1 MSQVYSFS
9 FGRPWSAVVSP
20 RNVLFIEIMSRNQ
33 KPVIIVAIVLG
44 ALIILPLIILMIA
57 RAGGDAPQLGID
69 EASSKGNSAVVDFD
83 LRQLADHAEKLLSKD
98 LVDAV
103 QKGDVSLDFMAGLN
117 KEAIKARSALASGKL
132 ERAEQYYRSVV
143 QTAEAQLAAL
153 ALADQARALNDST
166 YAELQRLE
174 YLQSAFTNTYR
185 EAVETYNEALR
196 SLNAG
201 QYQKSVDDYE
211 MTGAILGDLEA
222 RAIQQIGDIL
232 ETAKVALEAYDLSA
246 ARNAYEEVLRI
257 DSGNKSATEGLVMVR
272 ALEGIAEEV
281 KSIKALEAAGQ
292 YEAALEQLEK
302 LAANN
307 PNNPF
312 LRNQRAAIEARI
324 LERDYNA
331 LVTEAVK
338 AEAEGRLA
346 DAIKALE
353 AAIALKPTA
362 EMQKRLVALQAQ
374 YKAARLE
381 QLLVTGYD
389 ALKAGRYEV
398 ARDLYKEAIALE
410 PNSKEARTGLEKASS
425 LYLANIRYT
434 QNIANVSKYI
444 KEGRYPLA
452 AKFFNDAMASRPST
466 VPPSQIAAEQKLRT
480 AIDAQSQ
487 EVSVTVESDKRTYVS
502 IIGVQPPDRF
512 KVTELNLFP
521 DVYIV
526 KGTRSGYKSVEIELK
541 VDATKQNQKITVECT
556 EKL

>member
-1 MSQVYSFS
+1 MTSIV
-9 FGRPWSAVVSP
+9 RPQ
-20 RNVLFIEIMSRNQ
+20 NVLFIEIMSRNQ
-33 KPVIIVAIVLG
+33 KPVVIVAIVLG
-44 ALIILPLIILMIA
+44 ALIILPLIILMIS

-69 EASSKGNSAVVDFD
+69 EASSKGNSTVVDFD

-103 QKGDVSLDFMAGLN
+103 QKGDISLDFMAGLN
-117 KEAIKARSALASGKL
+117 KEANKARSALASGKL

-166 YAELQRLE
+166 YTELQRLE
-174 YLQSAFTNTYR
+174 YLQSAFINTYR

-246 ARNAYEEVLRI
+246 AKNAYQEVLRI
-257 DSGNKSATEGLVMVR
+257 DSANKSATEGLVMVQ

-292 YEAALEQLEK
+292 YEAALEQLDK

-312 LRNQRAAIEARI
+312 LRNQRVAIEARI

-331 LVTEAVK
+331 LVAQATK

-362 EMQKRLVALQAQ
+362 EMQKRLVALQEQ
-374 YKAARLE
+374 YKAVRLE

-480 AIDAQSQ
+480 VIDAQSQ

>member
-1 MSQVYSFS
+1 MTSIV
-9 FGRPWSAVVSP
+9 RPQ
-20 RNVLFIEIMSRNQ
+20 NVLFIEIMSRNQ
-33 KPVIIVAIVLG
+33 KPVVIVAIVLG
-44 ALIILPLIILMIA
+44 ALIILPLIILMIS

-69 EASSKGNSAVVDFD
+69 EASSKGNSTVVDFD

-103 QKGDVSLDFMAGLN
+103 QKGDISLDFMAGLN
-117 KEAIKARSALASGKL
+117 KEANKARSALASGKL

-166 YAELQRLE
+166 YTELQRLE
-174 YLQSAFTNTYR
+174 YLQSAFINTYR
-185 EAVETYNEALR
+185 EAVETYSEALR

-201 QYQKSVDDYE
+201 QYQKSIYSLLS
-211 MTGAILGDLEA
+211 TGAILGDLEA

-246 ARNAYEEVLRI
+246 AKNAYQEVLRI
-257 DSGNKSATEGLVMVR
+257 DSANKSATEGLVMVQ

-292 YEAALEQLEK
+292 YEAALEQLDK

-312 LRNQRAAIEARI
+312 LRNQRVAIEARI

-331 LVTEAVK
+331 LVAQATK

-362 EMQKRLVALQAQ
+362 EMQKRLVALQEQ
-374 YKAARLE
+374 YKAVRLE

-480 AIDAQSQ
+480 VIDAQSQ

>member
-1 MSQVYSFS
+1 MTSIV
-9 FGRPWSAVVSP
+9 RPQ
-20 RNVLFIEIMSRNQ
+20 NVLFIEIMSRNQ
-33 KPVIIVAIVLG
+33 KPVVIVAIVLG
-44 ALIILPLIILMIA
+44 ALIILPLIILMIS

-69 EASSKGNSAVVDFD
+69 EASSKGSGAVVDFD

-117 KEAIKARSALASGKL
+117 KEANKARSALASGKL

-166 YAELQRLE
+166 YTELQRLE

-246 ARNAYEEVLRI
+246 AKNAYQEVLRI
-257 DSGNKSATEGLVMVR
+257 DSANKSATEGLVMVQ

-292 YEAALEQLEK
+292 YEAALEQLDK

-312 LRNQRAAIEARI
+312 LRNQRVAIEARI

-331 LVTEAVK
+331 LVAEANK

-346 DAIKALE
+346 DTIKALE
-353 AAIALKPTA
+353 AAIALKPTS
-362 EMQKRLVALQAQ
+362 EMQKRLVALQEQ
-374 YKAARLE
+374 YKAVRLE

-480 AIDAQSQ
+480 VIDAQSQ

>member
-1 MSQVYSFS
+1 MTSIV
-9 FGRPWSAVVSP
+9 RPQ
-20 RNVLFIEIMSRNQ
+20 NVLFIEIMSRNQ
-33 KPVIIVAIVLG
+33 KPVVIVAIVLG
-44 ALIILPLIILMIA
+44 ALIILPLIILMIS

-69 EASSKGNSAVVDFD
+69 EASSKGNSTVVDFD

-103 QKGDVSLDFMAGLN
+103 QKGDISLDFMAGLN
-117 KEAIKARSALASGKL
+117 KEANKARSALASGKL

-166 YAELQRLE
+166 YTELQRLE
-174 YLQSAFTNTYR
+174 YLQSAFINTYR
-185 EAVETYNEALR
+185 EAVETYSEALR

-246 ARNAYEEVLRI
+246 AKNAYQEVLRI
-257 DSGNKSATEGLVMVR
+257 DSANKSATEGLVMVQ

-292 YEAALEQLEK
+292 YEAALEQLDK

-312 LRNQRAAIEARI
+312 LRNQRVAIEARI

-331 LVTEAVK
+331 LVAQATK

-362 EMQKRLVALQAQ
+362 EMQKRLVALQEQ
-374 YKAARLE
+374 YKAVRLE

-480 AIDAQSQ
+480 VIDAQSQ

>member
-1 MSQVYSFS
+1 
-9 FGRPWSAVVSP
+9 
-20 RNVLFIEIMSRNQ
+20 MSRNQ
-33 KPVIIVAIVLG
+33 KPVVIVAIVLG
-44 ALIILPLIILMIA
+44 ALIILPLIILMIS

-69 EASSKGNSAVVDFD
+69 EASSKGSGAVVDFD

-117 KEAIKARSALASGKL
+117 KEANKARSALASGKL

-166 YAELQRLE
+166 YTELQRLE

-246 ARNAYEEVLRI
+246 AKNAYQEVLRI
-257 DSGNKSATEGLVMVR
+257 DSANKSATEGLVMVQ

-292 YEAALEQLEK
+292 YEAALEQLDK

-312 LRNQRAAIEARI
+312 LRNQRVAIEARI

-331 LVTEAVK
+331 LVAEANK

-346 DAIKALE
+346 DTIKALE
-353 AAIALKPTA
+353 AAIALKPTS
-362 EMQKRLVALQAQ
+362 EMQKRLVALQEQ
-374 YKAARLE
+374 YKAVRLE

-480 AIDAQSQ
+480 VIDAQSQ

>member
-1 MSQVYSFS
+1 MTSIV
-9 FGRPWSAVVSP
+9 RPG
-20 RNVLFIEIMSRNQ
+20 NVLFTEIMSRNQ
-33 KPVIIVAIVLG
+33 KPVVIVAIVLG
-44 ALIILPLIILMIA
+44 ALIILPIIVLMVA
-57 RAGGDAPQLGID
+57 RSGGDAPQLGGD
-69 EASSKGNSAVVDFD
+69 VAPAKSNGAVVDFD

-98 LVDAV
+98 LVEAV

-117 KEAIKARSALASGKL
+117 KEANKARSALASGKL

-153 ALADQARALNDST
+153 ALADKARALNDST

-174 YLQSAFTNTYR
+174 YLQKAFANTYR

-222 RAIQQIGDIL
+222 RAIQQIGEIL
-232 ETAKVALEAYDLSA
+232 ETAKAALEAYNLSA
-246 ARNAYEEVLRI
+246 AKSAYEAVLEI
-257 DSGNKSATEGLVMVR
+257 DSGNKAATEGLVMVR

-281 KSIKALEAAGQ
+281 KSIKAMEAAGK
-292 YEAALEQLEK
+292 YEAALAQIDK
-302 LAANN
+302 LSANN
-307 PNNPF
+307 PNNLF

-324 LERDYNA
+324 LERDYA
-331 LVTEAVK
+331 AHLAEATK
-338 AEAEGRLA
+338 AEAEGRFA

-362 EMQKRLVALQAQ
+362 EQQKRLVALKEQ
-374 YKAARLE
+374 YKAVRLE
-381 QLLVTGYD
+381 QLLVTGFD
-389 ALKAGRYEV
+389 ALKAGRYEA
-398 ARDLYKEAIALE
+398 ARDLYKEAIALAPE
-410 PNSKEARTGLEKASS
+410 SKEARTGLEKASS

-434 QNIANVSKYI
+434 QNIANASKYI

-466 VPPSQIAAEQKLRT
+466 VPPSQIAAEQKLRST
-480 AIDAQSQ
+480 IDEQSQ

-502 IIGVQPPDRF
+502 IIGVLPPDRF
-512 KVTELNLFP
+512 KDTELNLFP
-521 DVYIV
+521 DVYTV

-541 VDATKQNQKITVECT
+541 VDATKQNQTITVECT